1 MLELDASTL
10 SKHRSK
16 MQSFARLGLTPDDGQ
31 MTQMQGLVEEVK
43 DFFDRQLA
51 DFLQTHADRPV
62 LAVYQGDPTP
72 VKLSMRHRIGSAPS
86 SGKPQFRHGSAG
98 HEFLV
103 QAAFWSTLDV
113 FGHIRSVV
121 KLRDPIPLSA
131 GKKTFNLFT
140 AANEFFPTLK
150 VLKHSGISVHVY
162 VFDRGLES
170 SLGNALVARHRLT
183 SEEQGFD
190 VLDAALSGWTSWQI
204 SLGCSIHDVH
214 NALKWAVCQGE
225 ADNDRTKALHIGNEA
240 LKNSFDL
247 ILARLPEFLQKH
259 LVFSVELPSDEVT
272 CWEHYWQACGL
283 DTEEVE
289 ALSRL
294 QLRWDPAAGV
304 LRLSQERRLQEDLTA
319 EISRIMLSVMRF
331 RTFTL
336 SRWATAGPSCRC
348 LMAAWALGLSQLV
361 AMCREDKHTSQYYIG
376 GFSQLDHNARRFA
389 ASLGITSHLAD
400 ALILMI
406 LEDDRLALHHEEVV
420 STLQEEV
427 SYVKNLS
434 VDTWQKVAELFDLG
448 TSALCLRDTVLNAVH
463 IFEAYVEQKV
473 LSITNSTLWK
483 MVRGDVGAHVDE
495 LASQVVAP
503 AEPVLHAAWQLL
515 RLGSGLQTA
524 PPDVFRGIDT
534 SHSRTGDL
542 GGHGL
547 PPSPSPCLVRRLSL
561 RPSVGNGIPGSPAP
575 FWKLISLGAC
585 TQPHWILSS
594 QDPPN

>member
-1 MLELDASTL
+1 M
-10 SKHRSK
+10 
-16 MQSFARLGLTPDDGQ
+16 
-31 MTQMQGLVEEVK
+31 
-43 DFFDRQLA
+43 
-51 DFLQTHADRPV
+51 
-62 LAVYQGDPTP
+62 
-72 VKLSMRHRIGSAPS
+72 
-86 SGKPQFRHGSAG
+86 
-98 HEFLV
+98 V
-103 QAAFWSTLDV
+103 QAAVWSTLDV
-113 FGHIRSVV
+113 CGHIRSVV
-121 KLRDPIPLSA
+121 KLRDP

-150 VLKHSGISVHVY
+150 VLKHAGISVHVY

-225 ADNDRTKALHIGNEA
+225 ADNDRTKALHVGNEA

-319 EISRIMLSVMRF
+319 EVSRIMLSVMRF

-336 SRWATAGPSCRC
+336 SRWATAGPSCRR

-389 ASLGITSHLAD
+389 ACITSHLAD

-434 VDTWQKVAELFDLG
+434 VDTWQKIAHRAQC
-448 TSALCLRDTVLNAVH
+448 TSSRPM
-463 IFEAYVEQKV
+463 
-473 LSITNSTLWK
+473 LSRRYCPSP
-483 MVRGDVGAHVDE
+483 
-495 LASQVVAP
+495 SQVVAP

-524 PPDVFRGIDT
+524 QPDVFRGNET

-561 RPSVGNGIPGSPAP
+561 RPSVGNAIPGPPPPP

-585 TQPHWILSS
+585 AQPHWILSS
-594 QDPPN
+594 QDPQTKVMAGTTLPQPSNSWDKLPFPQGSQNSYMPPWPESIADILQWK